1 MLIRLRRS
9 ARPARKNASFS
20 ITRAIP
26 LIVLKM
32 GLTTE
37 LDKSATWQAH
47 SSRFSKME
55 KANIMTTPQHCP
67 GFHELKHL
75 KSFKCKCVSCG
86 KEKEIFS
93 DEFDKTHI
101 CSECGNEIDF
111 SQCSLE
117 GEA

>member
-37 LDKSATWQAH
+37 LDKKERNMASALIVCT
-47 SSRFSKME
+47 SRTGE
-55 KANIMTTPQHCP
+55 TEEI
-67 GFHELKHL
+67 
-75 KSFKCKCVSCG
+75 G
-86 KEKEIFS
+86 KLIAEGLIIPKVTKPS
-93 DEFDKTHI
+93 DFQRWTR
-101 CSECGNEIDF
+101 
-111 SQCSLE
+111 
-117 GEA
+117 